1 MLRILF
7 YQIAVNIAFFNFL
20 GPFGGKNYFLSVAF
34 IVVGVICLLIAAA
47 FLIKKK
53 ISGDAFGEKKER

>member
-1 MLRILF
+1 
-7 YQIAVNIAFFNFL
+7 
-20 GPFGGKNYFLSVAF
+20 
-34 IVVGVICLLIAAA
+34 VVGVICLLIAAA